1 MIICDSD
8 TLIDYLNSTSARHK
22 NTVSIIESNIRIENV
37 LVSVI
42 SKMELLAGA
51 TNKKQQNEI
60 VKHLNGFST
69 ALINDKVATKAF
81 ELFLKYHLSHKLMI
95 PDAIIAAT
103 AIEADV
109 PLFTYNLKDFKF
121 INGLKLFKP

>member
-8 TLIDYLNSTSARHK
+8 TLIDYMNTTSVRHK
-22 NTVSIIESNIRIENV
+22 ETVSVIESSIGIESV

-42 SKMELLAGA
+42 SKMEILAGA
-51 TNKKQQNEI
+51 SNRKQQNDI
-60 VKHLNGFST
+60 AKYLNGFST
-69 ALINDKVATKAF
+69 ALINDKVASKAF

-103 AIEADV
+103 ALEADI
-109 PLFTYNLKDFKF
+109 PLFTYNQKDFKY
-121 INGLKLFKP
+121 IADLQLYKP

>member
-8 TLIDYLNSTSARHK
+8 TLIDYLNTTSPRHSATAK
-22 NTVSIIESNIRIENV
+22 VIEKEIGTDHV

-42 SKMELLAGA
+42 SKMEILAGA
-51 TNKKQQNEI
+51 SNKKQQNDI
-60 VKHLNGFST
+60 ARYLNGFAT
-69 ALINDKVATKAF
+69 ALINDKVAATAF
-81 ELFLKYHLSHKLMI
+81 SLFLKYHLSHKLMI

-109 PLFTYNLKDFKF
+109 PLFTYNQKDFKF
-121 INGLKLFKP
+121 ISGLKLFKP